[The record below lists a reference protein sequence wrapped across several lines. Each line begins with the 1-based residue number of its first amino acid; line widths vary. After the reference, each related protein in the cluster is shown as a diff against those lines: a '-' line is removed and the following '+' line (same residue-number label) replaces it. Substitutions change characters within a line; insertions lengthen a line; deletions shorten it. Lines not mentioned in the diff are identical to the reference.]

1 MKTTKIHHFPRWSEF
16 RAAVDL
22 ALRAPSL
29 PADRYTFYKEAFEE
43 IASIFPDSPSDV
55 EQSRRPLNDE
65 IASEL
70 GALAKEITLSHFL
83 AQTPKEPYFSV
94 AHILRDALRP
104 KRAVPT
110 VSVTDERWIAAIRIA
125 LTYNER
131 KDLQTATTP
140 GVQPEHITFAQAIA
154 FYTARGINVPL
165 FGDQIVIQSSG
176 VWSALAATVA
186 GPLMAIGDSL
196 ASQYM
201 NQWLAPQFDPRIGR
215 VHLHPTP
222 DLMGRKLDR
231 SLPYGHL
238 YRTVLKTLGRR
249 RTHGQPPVK
258 FERVGK
264 EATHFGALFEAEPFT
279 TYETMFPT
287 YPHRV
292 FEMLMR
298 VVLYDELFNI
308 PQCEPGQME
317 RLMESFF
324 AEISKAGTSPA
335 SNCVF
340 NDVII
345 LWRILLSLSAPNAAS
360 TFVERSRLQSL
371 LRQNVGH
378 AASVALLD
386 SFVFSAPNSRYR
398 VPADAAVA
406 DTRECAI
413 VEASDDRYWIAPRPF
428 LGPAFFARLV
438 ALYAKADKDTSS
450 KIGLAFEVHL
460 LDRMT
465 QLGIQC
471 RRADIDGCKGA
482 KAGDLDIVIET
493 PQIVALFE
501 LKKKGLTRRTNSGND
516 LQLAIDLACGVVRGF
531 NQLARHEL
539 ALLRNGALRFAD
551 GTKLELKGRRIV
563 KCVISLADYGGMHDG
578 AIVRNM
584 LNAFSQ
590 IQLNPARSL
599 TGEQRAGLEKANE
612 ELKTLQ
618 KRNAEF
624 AALPLTGPKATL
636 FDNFLFHNVFLVEYL
651 LLTEQSAESLL
662 QALLMGHRMVTGSRD
677 PVFDHARF
685 RSGLG

>member
-1 MKTTKIHHFPRWSEF
+1 MKATKIHQFPRWSEF
-16 RAAVDL
+16 RSAVDS

-43 IASIFPDSPSDV
+43 IASIFPDSPFDV

-110 VSVTDERWIAAIRIA
+110 VSVTDERWITAIRIA

-131 KDLQTATTP
+131 KDPQTATTP

-154 FYTARGINVPL
+154 FYTARGINLPL
-165 FGDQIVIQSSG
+165 CGDQIVIQSSG
-176 VWSALAATVA
+176 VWAALAATVS

-264 EATHFGALFEAEPFT
+264 EATHFGALFEVEPFT

-292 FEMLMR
+292 FEMLTR

-317 RLMESFF
+317 RLMESLF

-340 NDVII
+340 NDVIT
-345 LWRILLSLSAPNAAS
+345 LWRILLYLSAPNAAS

-450 KIGLAFEVHL
+450 KIGSAFEVHL

-471 RRADIDGCKGA
+471 RRADIDGSKGA
-482 KAGDLDIVIET
+482 KAGDLDIFIET
-493 PQIVALFE
+493 PQLVALFE

-539 ALLRNGALRFAD
+539 ALLKDGALRFAD
-551 GTKLELKGRRIV
+551 GTKLELNGRRIV

-618 KRNAEF
+618 KRYAEF
-624 AALPLTGPKATL
+624 AALPSTGHKATL
-636 FDNFLFHNVFLVEYL
+636 VDNFLFHNVFLVEYL

-662 QALLMGHRMVTGSRD
+662 RALLMGHRMVTGSRD

-685 RSGLG
+685 QSGIG

>member
-1 MKTTKIHHFPRWSEF
+1 M
-16 RAAVDL
+16 
-22 ALRAPSL
+22 
-29 PADRYTFYKEAFEE
+29 
-43 IASIFPDSPSDV
+43 
-55 EQSRRPLNDE
+55 
-65 IASEL
+65 
-70 GALAKEITLSHFL
+70 
-83 AQTPKEPYFSV
+83 
-94 AHILRDALRP
+94 
-104 KRAVPT
+104 
-110 VSVTDERWIAAIRIA
+110 
-125 LTYNER
+125 
-131 KDLQTATTP
+131 
-140 GVQPEHITFAQAIA
+140 
-154 FYTARGINVPL
+154 
-165 FGDQIVIQSSG
+165 
-176 VWSALAATVA
+176 
-186 GPLMAIGDSL
+186 
-196 ASQYM
+196 
-201 NQWLAPQFDPRIGR
+201 
-215 VHLHPTP
+215 
-222 DLMGRKLDR
+222 
-231 SLPYGHL
+231 
-238 YRTVLKTLGRR
+238 
-249 RTHGQPPVK
+249 K

-317 RLMESFF
+317 RLMESLF

-360 TFVERSRLQSL
+360 RSRLQSL

-465 QLGIQC
+465 ELGVQC
-471 RRADIDGCKGA
+471 RRADIDGSKVA
-482 KAGDLDIVIET
+482 KAGDAQSLVIET

-501 LKKKGLTRRTNSGND
+501 LKKKGLSAKNPTTRND
-516 LQLAIDLACGVVRGF
+516 LQLAIDLASDDLRGVG
-531 NQLARHEL
+531 
-539 ALLRNGALRFAD
+539 
-551 GTKLELKGRRIV
+551 
-563 KCVISLADYGGMHDG
+563 
-578 AIVRNM
+578 
-584 LNAFSQ
+584 
-590 IQLNPARSL
+590 
-599 TGEQRAGLEKANE
+599 
-612 ELKTLQ
+612 
-618 KRNAEF
+618 
-624 AALPLTGPKATL
+624 
-636 FDNFLFHNVFLVEYL
+636 
-651 LLTEQSAESLL
+651 
-662 QALLMGHRMVTGSRD
+662 
-677 PVFDHARF
+677 
-685 RSGLG
+685 